1 MIAADEW
8 HKYQESYVKYG
19 IDLAPET
26 EERPK
31 KAPAREPAVKISA
44 KEKGR
49 ILLAIMAIGIC
60 CIAVIFMQAC
70 ASSIN
75 YSVYSLNQE
84 ISVLEGDIDNLH
96 VQLNSY
102 AALDYVENY
111 ATENLGMIYPGS
123 DQYVDVAGMEGSA
136 EVEAYIAELTERE
149 KGLPASAGMEH
160 SVSGAAK
167 RLLSGPSAS

>member
-102 AALDYVENY
+102 AALDYVESY
-111 ATENLGMIYPGS
+111 ATENLGMIYPGR
-123 DQYVDVAGMEGSA
+123 DQYVNVSDMEGSA
-136 EVEAYIAELTERE
+136 EVESYIADLTAQQ
-149 KGLPASAGMEH
+149 KGVSAAADTEH
-160 SVSGAAK
+160 SVSGAAR

>member
-1 MIAADEW
+1 MAQISGKLCEIRNRSCAGDGGA
-8 HKYQESYVKYG
+8 S
-19 IDLAPET
+19 
-26 EERPK
+26 K

-102 AALDYVENY
+102 AALDYVESY
-111 ATENLGMIYPGS
+111 ATENLGMIYRKRSVCQCFRYGRQRGGGELYSGS
-123 DQYVDVAGMEGSA
+123 DGSA
-136 EVEAYIAELTERE
+136 ERRQRCCGYGAQRV
-149 KGLPASAGMEH
+149 
-160 SVSGAAK
+160 GAAR